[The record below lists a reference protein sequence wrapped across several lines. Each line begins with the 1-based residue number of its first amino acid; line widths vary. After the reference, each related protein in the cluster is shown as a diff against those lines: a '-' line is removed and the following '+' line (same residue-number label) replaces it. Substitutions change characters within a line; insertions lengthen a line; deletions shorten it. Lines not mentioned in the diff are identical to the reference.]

1 MDRGG
6 QVFFLHNRIRSIQR
20 VAAHLGELAPQARI
34 AVAHGRMEESR
45 LEEAM
50 LSFSEGEI
58 NVLVCTTIIESGLDI
73 PNANTLIIDRADRFG
88 LSQLY
93 QLRGASDAAAAAP
106 TPTCSFP
113 RANA

>member
-1 MDRGG
+1 MALSGVRDMSAMDTPPEERYPVKTYVGEYSDQIIQEAVKRELDRGG

-50 LSFSEGEI
+50 LSFSEGE
-58 NVLVCTTIIESGLDI
+58 N
-73 PNANTLIIDRADRFG
+73 
-88 LSQLY
+88 
-93 QLRGASDAAAAAP
+93 
-106 TPTCSFP
+106 
-113 RANA
+113 